1 MPRRARK
8 ARAVFVADDLGGWL
22 IGLVADAARKK
33 LIRGDELD
41 RALRA
46 SAATAIKRTGAELSP
61 TNLSK
66 RQQSSTRCFTAR
78 PEPCQSGKRLR
89 DLSVSGWAAQDLLE
103 VGHSPLEQQD
113 RLVQPPGRLVGG
125 SQVAPRAEGLGGCR
139 PGPPRSRR
147 PLPWPYSMACAK
159 LSRSA
164 FRHQTAHRRNHIGL
178 RLARCPCPP
187 GRARDA
193 RARQ

>member
-1 MPRRARK
+1 M
-8 ARAVFVADDLGGWL
+8 FVADDLGGWL

-125 SQVAPRAEGLGGCR
+125 SQVAPRAEGLGWVS
-139 PGPPRSRR
+139 PRTPSE
-147 PLPWPYSMACAK
+147 
-159 LSRSA
+159 SA
-164 FRHQTAHRRNHIGL
+164 TTALAVFDGL
-178 RLARCPCPP
+178 RETVTERVQAPDRPPAQPYRASVSAVSVSAR
-187 GRARDA
+187 
-193 RARQ
+193 